1 MKRKIRSI
9 RAVLPLFAGM
19 GIFLC
24 GCASGGK
31 QAVTIEQEPYEKITY
46 QTVEVQRG
54 NLNPSVTLTLS
65 VEGYEQIN
73 YSATNSEL
81 KLDKL
86 HVSVGDK
93 VQKGD
98 VLVSFE
104 SESIEQMIADY
115 EEKKKQ
121 NELLVE
127 HYENLMR
134 IDASADFQA
143 DITML
148 REDIQVAQL
157 YIEEAKSRLS
167 DYQIV
172 AKEEGTI
179 TRINDY
185 LQNGY
190 YRPGATLLTEV
201 CGTGNYS
208 AATEDTEPFT
218 VGETYTA
225 EAGVASYELRLV
237 DITETVL
244 TFEPISD
251 MSSVS
256 KTNELTLTVEKPQ
269 LTDVV
274 YVDKDAIQRVEG
286 EEGNQDTCFVFVME
300 EDGYRNAVLVTTGDT
315 VNEYT
320 VITQGLNG
328 GEKVTLK

>member
-9 RAVLPLFAGM
+9 RAVMWLAGM
-19 GIFLC
+19 GLLLGGC
-24 GCASGGK
+24 GSGGQ
-31 QAVTIEQEPYEKITY
+31 QAAIIEQEPYEKITY
-46 QTVEVQRG
+46 QTAEVQRG
-54 NLNPSVTLTLS
+54 DLNPSITLTLS
-65 VEGYEQIN
+65 AEGYEQIKYN
-73 YSATNSEL
+73 ATNEEL

-98 VLVSFE
+98 ILVSFE
-104 SESIEQMIADY
+104 SESIGRLIADY
-115 EEKKKQ
+115 EEQKNQ

-134 IDASADFQA
+134 IDASADFSD
-143 DITML
+143 DIANL
-148 REDIQVAQL
+148 KEDIQVAKL

-172 AKEEGTI
+172 AKEAGTI
-179 TRINDY
+179 TEINDY
-185 LQNGY
+185 LRDGY
-190 YRPGATLLTEV
+190 YKPGATLLTEV

-208 AATEDTEPFT
+208 AATEETEVFT

-237 DITETVL
+237 DITEEVL

-256 KTNELTLTVEKPQ
+256 KANELTITVEKPP

-274 YVDKDAIQRVEG
+274 YVDKDAIQIVEG
-286 EEGNQDTCFVFVME
+286 EESTQDTYFVYVME
-300 EDGYRNAVLVTTGDT
+300 EDGYRKAVFVTTGDQI
-315 VNEYT
+315 NGYI

-328 GEKVTLK
+328 GEKVTLR